1 MKRHV
6 LTLTFAYC
14 FFVVALA
21 PAAEPPAWAY
31 PVNPPD
37 LKPRAEDGV
46 LRKVPDSRASYSVT
60 QLRDRFI
67 APVWHPG
74 DHPPLP
80 QVVAEGRKPNVFACG
95 FCHRADGPGGPEN
108 ASLAGLPAAYI
119 VQQLSDYKS
128 GARKTSVPKRN
139 IELMMSLSK
148 DLTDEETKA
157 AAAYFSSLRPRSN
170 IKVVETD
177 AVPKTSV
184 AGWFLAASKSG
195 DTEPIGQRIIEVPE
209 DVEQFENRDTRARF
223 IAYVPVGSIEKGAAL
238 VGTGGGGKTLQCSIC
253 HGQDLRGLGGTPSI
267 VGRSPSYVVRQLYD
281 IQNGA
286 RAGTGAQL
294 MKGAVANLTAEDMA
308 SIAAYLASRAP

>member
-6 LTLTFAYC
+6 LVFA
-14 FFVVALA
+14 VASLISVAA
-21 PAAEPPAWAY
+21 PAAEGPPAWAY

-37 LKPRAEDGV
+37 LKPRPEDGV
-46 LRKVPDSRASYSVT
+46 LRRVPDSNAAYSVT

-119 VQQLSDYKS
+119 VQQMADYKS

-139 IELMMSLSK
+139 IELMMSLAREATEAEVS
-148 DLTDEETKA
+148 A
-157 AAAYFSSLRPRSN
+157 AAAYFSSLKPRAN
-170 IKVVETD
+170 IKVVETET
-177 AVPKTSV
+177 VPKTSV
-184 AGWFLAASKSG
+184 AGWFLAASASG
-195 DTEPIGQRIIEVPE
+195 DKEPIGQRIIEVPE
-209 DVEQFENRDTRARF
+209 ELERFENRDTRARF
-223 IAYVPVGSIEKGAAL
+223 VAYVPVGSVAKGAEL

-267 VGRSPSYVVRQLYD
+267 TGRSPSYVVRQLYD

-294 MKGAVANLTAEDMA
+294 MKGAVANLTIEDMA
-308 SIAAYLASRAP
+308 AIAAYLASRAP